1 MKKKV
6 NFYFIKGSK
15 GNFTLKKE
23 MTSYE
28 NSLALR
34 IIKQNY
40 GELTESIA
48 SFLSTKKSY
57 PLLMIA
63 SDMNLD
69 KKLVSTLNSQS
80 KLILNLNTFIF
91 RYLK

>member
-1 MKKKV
+1 
-6 NFYFIKGSK
+6 
-15 GNFTLKKE
+15 

-69 KKLVSTLNSQS
+69 KKLVNALNSQS
-80 KLILNLNTFIF
+80 
-91 RYLK
+91 